1 MSVLDFLFEGQAP
14 TPVTLG
20 GTTATQLPEWYNEYT
35 RNMLGRAQAVAD
47 LPYSP
52 YGGPRIAG
60 FTPTEQAGFGAT
72 REAAGAYKPFL
83 SGAEAA
89 LGRAGGA
96 SGLGVGMPF
105 LSRAAET
112 SGAAAFQPF
121 VSQAMPSITAAGQR
135 SATAAAQPLFE
146 RALAE
151 SPTGA
156 AQPYA
161 AAAMRTFPQ
170 AAAEYMSPYTE
181 GVVKRIGDLGLR
193 QLQEKFLPEIGQE
206 FTRAGQFGGS
216 RMGEFGA
223 RALRDVQEAVLGEQ
237 AKALQAG
244 YGQAAEIFGQDVGRA
259 AQLAGTMG
267 QLGGAQQRALLE
279 AGAGLG
285 ELSAADINR
294 LLESGV
300 RVADIGQ
307 AAGRLT
313 TEDAQRL
320 ANIGQI
326 AGSLGGA
333 DVTRLMDLAG
343 KYGEL
348 GTAAQQLGLTGAKAI
363 TGVGEAE
370 RGMQQANLDLAYQD
384 FLRQQGY
391 PAEQAKFLSGML
403 QGVRLP
409 EVRVEQSQQLPAGAT
424 GTQPGISQIT
434 GGLSGLLGL
443 IEKYREL
450 FPED

>member
-1 MSVLDFLFEGQAP
+1 MSVVDFLFEGQAP
-14 TPVTLG
+14 PPTTLTGSVTS
-20 GTTATQLPEWYNEYT
+20 QLPEWYNEYT

-47 LPYSP
+47 LPYTP

-72 REAAGAYKPFL
+72 KEAAGAYKPFL
-83 SGAEAA
+83 GEAGAA

-96 SGLGVGMPF
+96 SGLGAGMPF
-105 LSRAAET
+105 LSQAAGM
-112 SGAAAFQPF
+112 SGVGAFQPF

-151 SPTGA
+151 SPTGV

-181 GVVKRIGDLGLR
+181 GVVNRIGELGLR
-193 QLQEKFLPEIGQE
+193 QLREKFLPEIGEE

-237 AKALQAG
+237 AKALQTG
-244 YGQAAEIFGQDVGRA
+244 YGQAADIFTSDVGRA

-343 KYGEL
+343 RYGEL
-348 GTAAQQLGLTGAKAI
+348 GSVAQQLGLTGGKAI

-403 QGVRLP
+403 SGVKLP
-409 EVRVEQSQQLPAGAT
+409 ETRIEQSQQLPANWEYGTTGA
-424 GTQPGISQIT
+424 GKVV
-434 GGLSGLLGL
+434 GGLETIKDIFDLLKDLG
-443 IEKYREL
+443 K
-450 FPED
+450 